1 MDLILLQPGD
11 STLFTSNGGGE
22 NSWKNGGSLIN
33 TTDWSLDG
41 GGGASGGDPTVQ
53 KFGGTPNI
61 EFKGKAFIELV
72 SVHQGIKQQM
82 TTDVSNSART
92 SGRPI
97 VTEFTCVKYVDKMS
111 VKFFDLCLR
120 AKPLGA
126 GKSQPTMIYIM
137 RNSGDK
143 TANILTMALRD
154 AMISEIQF
162 QSNPDDMPTEQ
173 FKLNFTEILWKY
185 TVQAADTTTPG
196 VVPAGWSIARNRPIG
211 DFTD

>member
-11 STLFTSNGGGE
+11 PSLFAASDASK
-22 NSWKNGGSLIN
+22 NSWTTGGSLIN
-33 TTDWSLDG
+33 TTDWG
-41 GGGASGGDPTVQ
+41 QGGDSTIQ
-53 KFGGTPNI
+53 KFD
-61 EFKGKAFIELV
+61 GKPEIKFTGAVHIELV
-72 SVHQGIKQQM
+72 SVHQGLKQQM

-97 VTEFTCVKYVDKMS
+97 ITEFTCVKYVDKMS

-126 GKSQPTMIYIM
+126 GKEQPTMIYIV

-143 TANILTMALRD
+143 AANILTMALRD

-185 TVQAADTTTPG
+185 TVQRADTVSAG
-196 VVPAGWSIARNRPIG
+196 VVPAGWSLARNRPIG
-211 DFTD
+211 EFTD

>member
-11 STLFTSNGGGE
+11 PSLFSKGADP
-22 NSWKNGGSLIN
+22 NSWDKGGSLI
-33 TTDWSLDG
+33 DVSAWKEVG
-41 GGGASGGDPTVQ
+41 GEVDDTLKGLN
-53 KFGGTPNI
+53 GTL
-61 EFKGKAFIELV
+61 AIELV

-92 SGRPI
+92 SGRPV
-97 VTEFTCVKYVDKMS
+97 VTEFTCVKYVDKLS

-120 AKPLGA
+120 AKPMGA
-126 GKSQPTMIYIM
+126 GKEQPTMIHIM

-185 TVQAADTTTPG
+185 TVQRADTVTAG

-211 DFTD
+211 GFTD